1 MGLVDRIRPHRSTP
15 GATSGAVPAPAGPV
29 EGHHPVAAAE
39 RAAAAVLHRL
49 SGTCPHCHKPQQVE
63 SATTWVTTPCSYCS
77 APVTLHA

>member
-15 GATSGAVPAPAGPV
+15 ATTPGAAPAHPA

-49 SGTCPHCHKPQQVE
+49 TGTCPHCHKPQQVE